1 LYAKIKVNE
10 KYLNIMTTH
19 LQASYFDST
28 EFHFNISFNTRMEQL
43 QEMKKIVKEILNI
56 YYSNENELI
65 MLVGDLNVD
74 ANRYKFKKPVNK
86 IF

>member
-1 LYAKIKVNE
+1 
-10 KYLNIMTTH
+10 
-19 LQASYFDST
+19 
-28 EFHFNISFNTRMEQL
+28 MEQL
-43 QEMKKIVKEILNI
+43 QEMRKIVKEILNI

-74 ANRYKFKKPVNK
+74 ANRYKFKKPVYK